1 MKLKKNNGIA
11 NSNVNFIDKKTCV
24 IGSNVTFGKNVTIY
38 PNNVIIGKTYIG
50 DNSVIKYNN
59 YINDCNIGANAIIDF
74 SYMEQSFVGDNVNI
88 GPYSR
93 LRPNSKI
100 DNNCKIGNFVEVKN
114 SNLGEGTK
122 ASHLAYIGDST
133 IGKNCN
139 IGCGAIFVNYNGKE
153 KNKTLVGDNCFI
165 GSNCNIIAPVEIKN
179 NTYICAGTT
188 LTINT
193 EEYDFV
199 IGRQRETIKPQKAK
213 KYLKEQ

>member
-59 YINDCNIGANAIIDF
+59 YINDCNIGANTIIDF